1 MSIFESCVWFEG
13 GEKRNAIASMVAG
26 VLVKIQKKI
35 CDSLCFSFLVYG
47 N

>member
-26 VLVKIQKKI
+26 VLVRILEKFVTH
-35 CDSLCFSFLVYG
+35 CCFFPFLYG